1 MSDGQA
7 PAASRAPVGRPLL
20 SLSLAAMMDEVH
32 AHSGAVYLLSQEHSV
47 LEMAVMAGLPRAFA
61 APWERV
67 ALGAPIPVAEAAR
80 ERRLVW
86 VGGEEDMARLY
97 PRIAVVLPYPF
108 ALAALPV
115 ATDTTVYGA
124 VFVTWPGSHPPVM
137 SDHEREHLTAA
148 CRRLAVR
155 LERAA
160 EQSLPLAP
168 EPDLLGSPPVGGVAG
183 TLGTVEAARMVA
195 RLPYGL
201 CSLDL
206 HGRVAFANAAAAEL
220 IGVPVSRLL
229 GTQLWASVPWLNDP
243 VYEDRY
249 RAALFS
255 QQGTSFV
262 ALRPPGDWLSFR
274 MYPSTTGLSV
284 RITRARG
291 VAPMGP
297 AAPRTG
303 VADGAAGGAPGGS
316 GGDTEGRAPVGGAP
330 EGGAS
335 EGGSPGSAA
344 SEGGSSQG
352 GPSARVG
359 GAPSRL
365 VTISQVLTL
374 AGALTEAVG
383 AQDVVQ
389 LVADEIAPA
398 VGAQAVVVLGSR
410 ANRLHVLG
418 HRGYPDPHIVERFD
432 GAPLTQQTPGVHAL
446 NTGVPAFFESRAQ
459 LERLYPARLAT
470 PDGFA
475 AWAYLPLIA
484 SGRPVGTCVL
494 AYAEPHPFP
503 TDERAVLIS
512 LSGLIAL
519 ALERALLYDAKHQLA
534 HGLQAALL
542 PHSLPPLPGVT
553 AAARYLPA
561 TRGMDIGG
569 DFYDLVPTAGEAA
582 AVIGDVQ
589 GHNVTAA
596 GLMGQLRTAVRA
608 YTTVGQAPEQVMTS
622 TNRLLIDLGAD
633 LFASCLYLR
642 LDPAHGR
649 AVMARAGHPPPLLL
663 RPDGRVRVL
672 DLAGGPLLGIDASAA
687 YPTTEVALAPGSVL
701 VLYTDGLIESPGVDI
716 EDALAALGRRL
727 ARVGD
732 QPLDRLA
739 DALVGHLAAAEERLD
754 DVALLLLR
762 AQR

>member
-1 MSDGQA
+1 MSDGQMSAQA
-7 PAASRAPVGRPLL
+7 PATTRTRVGRPLL
-20 SLSLAAMMDEVH
+20 SLALASMMDEVN
-32 AHSGAVYLLSQEHSV
+32 AHSGAVYLLSPAEPV

-67 ALGAPIPVAEAAR
+67 GLSAPIPVADAVR

-86 VGGEEDMARLY
+86 VGGEEEMAARY

-108 ALAALPV
+108 ALAAVPV
-115 ATDTTVYGA
+115 ATGSTAYGA
-124 VFVTWPGSHPPVM
+124 VFVTWPGSHPPDL
-137 SDHEREHLTAA
+137 SDRERDHLTAA
-148 CRRLAVR
+148 CDRLAKR
-155 LERAA
+155 LERAL
-160 EQSLPLAP
+160 EESRQLLP
-168 EPDLLGSPPVGGVAG
+168 EPDLLGGPPVGGLAG

-220 IGVPVSRLL
+220 IGLPVSRLL

-249 RAALFS
+249 RAALMS
-255 QQGTSFV
+255 QQTTSFV
-262 ALRPPGDWLSFR
+262 ALRPPGDWMSFR

-284 RITRARG
+284 RVTRARA
-291 VAPMGP
+291 VAEMNRAGP
-297 AAPRTG
+297 QP
-303 VADGAAGGAPGGS
+303 
-316 GGDTEGRAPVGGAP
+316 GDT
-330 EGGAS
+330 
-335 EGGSPGSAA
+335 
-344 SEGGSSQG
+344 
-352 GPSARVG
+352 
-359 GAPSRL
+359 PSRL

-383 AQDVVQ
+383 VQDVVQ

-398 VGAQAVVVLGSR
+398 VGSQALVVLGSR
-410 ANRLHVLG
+410 AGRLHVLG
-418 HRGYPDPHIVERFD
+418 HRGYPDAQVVERFD
-432 GAPLTQQTPGVHAL
+432 GLPLAEPTPGTHAL
-446 NTGVPAFFESRAQ
+446 NTGVPAFFDSREE
-459 LERLYPARLAT
+459 LERLYPSRHAT

-503 TDERAVLIS
+503 ADERAVLTS
-512 LSGLIAL
+512 LGGLIAQ

-542 PHSLPPLPGVT
+542 PHSLPPLAGIDS
-553 AAARYLPA
+553 ASRYLPA
-561 TRGMDIGG
+561 THGMEIGG
-569 DFYDLVPTAGEAA
+569 DFYDLVPTRGGAA

-596 GLMGQLRTAVRA
+596 GLMGQIRTAVRA
-608 YTTVGQAPEQVMTS
+608 YTTVGQAPEEVMGS

-642 LDPAHGR
+642 LDPARGR
-649 AVMARAGHPPPLLL
+649 AVMARAGHPPPLLR

-672 DLAGGPLLGIDASAA
+672 DLAGGPLLGIDGSAG
-687 YPTTEVALAPGSVL
+687 YPTTEVDLAPGSVL
-701 VLYTDGLIESPGVDI
+701 ALYTDGLIESPGVDI
-716 EDALAALGRRL
+716 EDALAGLGERL
-727 ARVGD
+727 TEAGEL
-732 QPLDRLA
+732 PLDELA
-739 DALVGHLAAAEERLD
+739 DHLVRHSTAARERLD

-762 AQR
+762 AR